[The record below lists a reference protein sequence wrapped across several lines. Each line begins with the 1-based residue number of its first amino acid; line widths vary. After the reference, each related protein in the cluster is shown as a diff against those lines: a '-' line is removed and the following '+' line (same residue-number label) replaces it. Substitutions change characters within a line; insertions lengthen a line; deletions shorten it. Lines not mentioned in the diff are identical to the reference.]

1 MNRTSTPWLGLSLIL
16 ALFLNCTAN
25 PCLTCK
31 ATLFRGTSASVYLS
45 THPKPQKVTP
55 EPDGGTTYEWIYTQ
69 EEVTPTGGGG
79 GAPRVNPS
87 VVSEILGWLGG
98 GMRDQ
103 RIPER
108 SARQETYYFVTLTT
122 DAKGIVKAYSCS
134 SLQLNL
140 NPISRL

>member
-1 MNRTSTPWLGLSLIL
+1 MHRTSTAWLGLSIL
-16 ALFLNCTAN
+16 LACFLNCTSN

-79 GAPRVNPS
+79 GAARVNSS
-87 VVSEILGWLGG
+87 VVSEILGWLGS

-103 RIPER
+103 RVETR
-108 SARQETYYFVTLTT
+108 SSREEIYYFVTLRT
-122 DAKGIVKAYSCS
+122 DAKGIVQDYACS
-134 SLQLNL
+134 SLRLNL